1 MVLLYLL
8 FIASAA
14 WSFAFSWRTPLQVIG
29 LFLYVATVD
38 FLLLGVGLATVAWW
52 LANTYLSDRGGDPG
66 SSASS
71 TAIEWSSAAAE
82 RHESVEWLYAFDVHC
97 NAFLPLFL
105 LLHVLQYLLLPLLLR
120 HGFLAAFMSNS
131 LCVPQP
137 SPCTRT
143 RTPAPNLASRGKHG
157 LRTRPSAGLSRVAAP
172 LQTRSL
178 RALRSR
184 HLSTT
189 FRWQV
194 RRCLQRVPLP
204 HIPRLQRAA
213 LPAPMRVLHLP
224 GGCRDV
230 RVIVGGHFGNRR
242 RPLWHSPPAIRN
254 SRPQLTSGYSTLG
267 WGRRAPF
274 GRYVV
279 SLLLGMNCTAT
290 VAWIYFG

>member
-1 MVLLYLL
+1 MLPLPSTSSTSSTSSSRYSGVAQYARLALRYRQMDFEYALWLMTNLCVSPHTTFRTTLYHSRTKNRWARDDPAFVVVLLYLL

-52 LANTYLSDRGGDPG
+52 LANTYLSDRGGEPG

-131 LCVPQP
+131 LYAAAFSVYHYLTFLGYSELPF
-137 SPCTRT
+137 
-143 RTPAPNLASRGKHG
+143 
-157 LRTRPSAGLSRVAAP
+157 LRRCECFIYPVAAVM
-172 LQTRSL
+172 
-178 RALRSR
+178 
-184 HLSTT
+184 
-189 FRWQV
+189 FV
-194 RRCLQRVPLP
+194 
-204 HIPRLQRAA
+204 
-213 LPAPMRVLHLP
+213 
-224 GGCRDV
+224 
-230 RVIVGGHFGNRR
+230 
-242 RPLWHSPPAIRN
+242 
-254 SRPQLTSGYSTLG
+254 
-267 WGRRAPF
+267 
-274 GRYVV
+274 
-279 SLLLGMNCTAT
+279 
-290 VAWIYFG
+290 